1 MPKRLPTKMVMASCK
16 LYNSLL
22 LINSRENI
30 MLSLGVTI
38 AKKLDKSV
46 ILERIYLQLLSRKP
60 AILLLQFRHIP

>member
-22 LINSRENI
+22 LINSLENI

-46 ILERIYLQLLSRKP
+46 ILERMYLQLLSRKP
-60 AILLLQFRHIP
+60 AILLLQFRSIP

>member
-22 LINSRENI
+22 LINSLENI

-60 AILLLQFRHIP
+60 AILLLQFRSIP

>member
-22 LINSRENI
+22 LINSLENI
-30 MLSLGVTI
+30 MLSVGVTI

-60 AILLLQFRHIP
+60 AILLLQFRSIP

>member
-22 LINSRENI
+22 LINSLENI

-46 ILERIYLQLLSRKP
+46 IL
-60 AILLLQFRHIP
+60 

>member
-1 MPKRLPTKMVMASCK
+1 MPKRLLTKMAIASCK

-22 LINSRENI
+22 LINSLENI

-46 ILERIYLQLLSRKP
+46 ILERMYLQLLCRKP
-60 AILLLQFRHIP
+60 AILLLQFRPIP